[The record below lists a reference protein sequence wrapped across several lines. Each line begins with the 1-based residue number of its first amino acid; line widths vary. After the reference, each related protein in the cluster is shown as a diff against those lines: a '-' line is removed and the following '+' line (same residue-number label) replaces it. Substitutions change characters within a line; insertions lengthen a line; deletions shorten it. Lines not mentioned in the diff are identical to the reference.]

1 MSLYSATTAICSAAP
16 IRTVTAAMVALAVV
30 MSTSPTV
37 RAADER
43 PDLKIELIGLPL
55 SATARDVQ
63 VRVSNVSVWWATG
76 SKLSVQTVSPAAGN
90 LKQLDVGNLDP
101 GQSVTLSYALAAA
114 CNGDVVKANV
124 AGAKNYAGVA
134 ESQLNNNELQS
145 EVCKAQTPTKPAA
158 ATAARVTDVVS
169 LKPPAITAQAADP
182 ASKPGDVS
190 AAVIGRRSIRTRPRR
205 RRAPDTQKHQRPG
218 GRHPANWPPGP
229 PKHHGQGSRHH
240 HNQRGRRHAWRD
252 WYQRCER
259 DKRLRSGVRPGRPR
273 WRARDCAVPGGQKG
287 PGWRRWLNAL
297 P

>member
-190 AAVIGRRSIRTRPRR
+190 AAVIGQTLDPDTSAAAPGSRYPEAPTPRRSTPGKLASRSPEAPRSR
-205 RRAPDTQKHQRPG
+205 KST
-218 GRHPANWPPGP
+218 PPQP
-229 PKHHGQGSRHH
+229 
-240 HNQRGRRHAWRD
+240 
-252 WYQRCER
+252 ER
-259 DKRLRSGVRPGRPR
+259 SAARVARL
-273 WRARDCAVPGGQKG
+273 VPTV
-287 PGWRRWLNAL
+287 
-297 P
+297 